1 MGENGDPP
9 KPDLYLPSDSEK
21 SHNTRGDLSKVAVA
35 YFPTVPDVWATA
47 RYQHVMALAQAVED
61 FTLITHNT
69 PSNRLQTLATRTERI
84 GGSVKEKVQSACQI
98 ARERLGDGDPFVTTF
113 HYEPALAGFCAST
126 LSKIT
131 WVVDIY
137 DAPAQY
143 RFNAPRSHHEISSRI
158 LESVLQRADLGIHSS
173 SPDTPFRYGF
183 REDFISNG
191 SSVERTN
198 PSLPSLDPLKL
209 VWIGSPQLDRGGMIL
224 LKSLVQTDADV
235 HVNVV
240 GDNYEKTA
248 SQATE
253 LGADS
258 LLTFH
263 GRLNHSDALE
273 IARNAHVGFAV
284 LPSRPDWRFATP
296 IKVGDYLATGTI
308 PMMSDFPGMRYMV
321 GECGRYL
328 KPDVSAVA
336 TALEEM
342 ASLSQSEFETEY
354 RHVVDRA
361 RQIDWSRIRTQIA
374 TKFLTASRR
383 RDNSGALIVRD
394 YLSDQTN

>member
-1 MGENGDPP
+1 MSKNGDPP
-9 KPDLYLPSDSEK
+9 MSDLYLPGHSEE
-21 SHNTRGDLSKVAVA
+21 SHNTVGNPSEAAVA
-35 YFPTVPDVWATA
+35 YFPTIPDVWATA

-69 PSNRLQTLATRTERI
+69 PPTRLQNLATRTEHV
-84 GGSVKEKVQSACQI
+84 GGSFREKVQSSCQV
-98 ARERLGDGDPFVTTF
+98 ARERLGNDDPFVTTF
-113 HYEPALAGFCAST
+113 HYESALAGFCAST

-143 RFNAPRSHHEISSRI
+143 RLNAPRSHHNISSRV
-158 LESVLQRADLGIHSS
+158 LESALQRADLGIHSS

-183 REDFISNG
+183 REEFISNG
-191 SSVERTN
+191 SSVERTS
-198 PSLPSLDPLKL
+198 PFLPQLDPLKL
-209 VWIGSPQLDRGGMIL
+209 VWIGSPQLDRGGTVL
-224 LKSLVQTDADV
+224 LEALVQTDADV

-240 GDNYEKTA
+240 GADYEKTA
-248 SQATE
+248 TRATE
-253 LGADS
+253 LGVDS

-263 GRLNHSDALE
+263 DRLNHSDALE

-308 PMMSDFPGMRYMV
+308 PIMSDFPGMRYMA
-321 GECGRYL
+321 GECGRFL
-328 KPDVSAVA
+328 EPSASAAA
-336 TALEEM
+336 TVLDEM

-354 RHVVDRA
+354 RQVVDRA
-361 RQIDWSRIRTQIA
+361 HQIDWSRIRAQVA
-374 TKFLTASRR
+374 TKTLTAARCQ
-383 RDNSGALIVRD
+383 DNLGYFS
-394 YLSDQTN
+394 